1 MEKIDVS
8 GLPTPNSALIR
19 KDDTV
24 LYLISWNAAGLWDL
38 YEIDQAAIV
47 AGDSN
52 DITYRSI
59 HFMDYT
65 SNRISS
71 ILKVDM
77 VAESGNTDAR
87 LGDEHPMTMAA
98 IVKDMMEKWF
108 AVSMP
113 IAPNIT
119 QNYID
124 TGSTTKH

>member
-19 KDDTV
+19 KDDTM
-24 LYLISWNAAGLWDL
+24 LYLISWNAVGLWDL
-38 YEIDQAAIV
+38 YEIDQGAIV

-59 HFMDYT
+59 YFMDYT

-108 AVSMP
+108 ATSMP